1 MNSQNGYVSSEG
13 VFLPRPGV
21 SAIFLLKHRD
31 KMKYIEEFINNSILG
46 LYYAPVPSKIYNITI
61 FDIWKS
67 KEPLTK
73 LQLHRLQE
81 LSKDDSD
88 RYDQLLEQVSKRP
101 DLAINVLVKD
111 LATADH
117 FLQSKIPMETTVIC
131 NELFYDDSI
140 FLNITWLDP
149 KMGDY
154 IKTVTSNLS
163 TIFQTSGSVYS
174 IGIMLGY
181 KYKVIDEKHEELV
194 SYEINR
200 LGKIINIFDFTM
212 IIEQPRIASYSK
224 VSNCKIFN

>member
-1 MNSQNGYVSSEG
+1 
-13 VFLPRPGV
+13 
-21 SAIFLLKHRD
+21 
-31 KMKYIEEFINNSILG
+31 
-46 LYYAPVPSKIYNITI
+46 
-61 FDIWKS
+61 
-67 KEPLTK
+67 
-73 LQLHRLQE
+73 
-81 LSKDDSD
+81 
-88 RYDQLLEQVSKRP
+88 
-101 DLAINVLVKD
+101 
-111 LATADH
+111 
-117 FLQSKIPMETTVIC
+117 
-131 NELFYDDSI
+131 
-140 FLNITWLDP
+140 
-149 KMGDY
+149 MGDY